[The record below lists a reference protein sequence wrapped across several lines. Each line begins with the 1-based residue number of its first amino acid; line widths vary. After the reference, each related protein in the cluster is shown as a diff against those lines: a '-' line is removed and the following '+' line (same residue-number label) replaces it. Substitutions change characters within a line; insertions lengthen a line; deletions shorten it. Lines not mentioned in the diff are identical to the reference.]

1 MGDISQDLKRVVVSE
16 AWFVKLLEKIITF
29 HCQNIVLFKPEERD
43 VSRHFEVIEQGVTG
57 INS

>member
-29 HCQNIVLFKPEERD
+29 NCQNIVLFKPEERD
-43 VSRHFEVIEQGVTG
+43 VSRHFEVIEQGITG